1 MNAKMRV
8 TIRRL
13 KKRFFDIDNVNGSFR
28 LLLFNI
34 IALVGTFGSL
44 AGLVIVLITDSAMM
58 KIPANVAVILF
69 LVYFFYLA
77 NWKNR
82 VKTAE
87 TGIVLMLTLFII
99 PSIFFSSG
107 GAYGGTAS
115 WFILCLVSNFL
126 LIEGI
131 EFVVLFVIQVALII
145 VFYCVA
151 YFYPQFVINIKSAP
165 RMYVDVVYSIF
176 VAAYII
182 GCIHKFHK
190 AVYNRAMKKISEQNS
205 ELSESEKKADAAN
218 KAKSEFLSNMSHEI
232 RTPINAIIGMNEM
245 ILHEADDEKILEY
258 AEAVDVSSNML
269 LSLINDILDFSK
281 IEAGKIEIV
290 NTNYQLSSVLVD
302 CIDMIMGR
310 LKSKGLNFVVRCS
323 ETIPNEF
330 SGDVIRVRQILYNIL
345 TNAVKY
351 TEEGSVELLVEGV
364 RKDNNIFF
372 LTVSVKDTGIG
383 MTEESLKKIFSK
395 FERFDMERNRNIEG
409 TGLGLSIVKGLV
421 DNMGGEIKVTSEYGK
436 GSEFTIT
443 LPQQIVD
450 NTPMGPF
457 DSGIKQK
464 QRKEK
469 ESAKEFVAPEA
480 SILVVDDVT
489 MNLKVFL
496 NLLKK
501 TKISVD
507 TAESGKG
514 CIEKVRQK
522 KYDIVFI
529 DHMMP
534 GMDGIETFHAM
545 QTLSD
550 NKNSETP
557 IIMLTANAQ
566 SGSEEMYKSEGFSDY
581 LSKPIRGADLGDMV
595 RKYLPKNKIQYMVKQ

>member
-507 TAESGKG
+507 TAESGKES
-514 CIEKVRQK
+514 IEKVRQK